1 MSAVKDLLVVG
12 QGMAEA
18 GQETVHALAAIRE
31 ADAHDRRLRRLRDV
45 PALVGRINH
54 MAQYTVLPQP
64 EFRCSEQTELA
75 GLLGGHE
82 EELPKCK
89 ALASE
94 GQSNQILGAGRQA
107 LAEVTAVLKR
117 WHESG

>member
-1 MSAVKDLLVVG
+1 
-12 QGMAEA
+12 
-18 GQETVHALAAIRE
+18 
-31 ADAHDRRLRRLRDV
+31 
-45 PALVGRINH
+45 
-54 MAQYTVLPQP
+54 MAQYTVLQQP

-107 LAEVTAVLKR
+107 LAEVTAVLQR